1 MADWMGWNRF
11 RRAFVLLDAR
21 HGPKSSDIMLL
32 EHLGREGISFQ
43 VVLSKVDAVNQRD
56 GSLRGAFEDTKYLL
70 ETGIAGV
77 TGLGEV
83 IGVAPNP
90 AKKGVAKIGISQLRW
105 SVLVAC
111 GLDAGVK

>member
-1 MADWMGWNRF
+1 M
-11 RRAFVLLDAR
+11 LLDAR

-43 VVLSKVDAVNQRD
+43 VVLSKIDAVNQQD
-56 GSLRGAFEDTKYLL
+56 GSLRSAFEDTRYLL
-70 ETGIAGV
+70 ETGVAGV
-77 TGLGEV
+77 AGLGEV
-83 IGVAPNP
+83 IGVAARP
-90 AKKGVAKIGISQLRW
+90 AKKGVPKIGISQLRW